1 MVPISAP
8 PLASNLNTLQK
19 HRDITIA
26 RLDKFVQ
33 RGQFEDVNLNTALM
47 KGRSSATVQLSVY
60 GVPDLRRISFE
71 EAMKGEYKP
80 AQIGQWF
87 GPTLATYWFKV
98 DIVIPKEFEGEEVYF
113 EFDASNEAMIWSVDG
128 QPITGLTGGG
138 GDDKHSDYMLS
149 NCAISGE
156 VRNDRFLIQTQPYI
170 IRNINYTLKWL
181 ATKEEELPMTEHQ
194 ALI

>member
-87 GPTLATYWFKV
+87 GP
-98 DIVIPKEFEGEEVYF
+98 
-113 EFDASNEAMIWSVDG
+113 
-128 QPITGLTGGG
+128 
-138 GDDKHSDYMLS
+138 
-149 NCAISGE
+149 
-156 VRNDRFLIQTQPYI
+156 
-170 IRNINYTLKWL
+170 
-181 ATKEEELPMTEHQ
+181 
-194 ALI
+194 